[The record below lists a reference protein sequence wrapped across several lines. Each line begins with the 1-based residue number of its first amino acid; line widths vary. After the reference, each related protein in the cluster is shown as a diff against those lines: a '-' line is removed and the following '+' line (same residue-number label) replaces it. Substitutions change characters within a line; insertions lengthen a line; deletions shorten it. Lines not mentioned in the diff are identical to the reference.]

1 LNLSPVTNANLNKK
15 AKGSVM
21 IEQDLQIST
30 RNYITTLTINR
41 PHRRNALTYELLR
54 TLKGTLEGLADDQS
68 TRVVVLRGAGERSFS
83 SGMDLNTILEDVK
96 GRPASPLDHELITQ
110 AMQAVEVHPN
120 PVIAMINGDAL
131 AGGCELAL
139 HCDFRLM
146 ADTARIGMPLVK
158 RGLMIQF
165 PLIRKLVQ
173 VAGPFA
179 TAEILIRGAPINAT
193 RAREMG
199 LVNQVLPQD
208 HLEVETIALADEL
221 AANAPLAV
229 RAFKEG
235 IRKASLLEADRYS
248 EDMHALL
255 VQVMTSEDA
264 REGLQAFLEKRPP
277 EYKGR

>member
-1 LNLSPVTNANLNKK
+1 
-15 AKGSVM
+15 M

-30 RNYITTLTINR
+30 RNYVSILTINR
-41 PHRRNALTYELLR
+41 PHKHNALTYELLR
-54 TLKGTLEGLADDQS
+54 SLQGTLEGLADDQS

-83 SGMDLNTILEDVK
+83 SGMDLNSILEDVK
-96 GRPASPLDHELITQ
+96 GRRPASPLDHELIHK
-110 AMQAVEVHPN
+110 AMQALEVYPN

-146 ADTARIGMPLVK
+146 ADTAHIGMPIVK
-158 RGLMIQF
+158 RGLMVPF

-173 VAGPFA
+173 TVGPFA
-179 TAEILIRGAPINAT
+179 AAEILLRGAPLNAA

-199 LVNQVLPQD
+199 MVNQVLPQAR
-208 HLEVETIALADEL
+208 LEAETMALAKEL
-221 AANAPLAV
+221 VANAPLAM
-229 RAFKEG
+229 RALKEG

-248 EDMHALL
+248 EEMGVLL
-255 VQVMTSEDA
+255 VRVMTSEDA

-277 EYKGR
+277 KYQGR